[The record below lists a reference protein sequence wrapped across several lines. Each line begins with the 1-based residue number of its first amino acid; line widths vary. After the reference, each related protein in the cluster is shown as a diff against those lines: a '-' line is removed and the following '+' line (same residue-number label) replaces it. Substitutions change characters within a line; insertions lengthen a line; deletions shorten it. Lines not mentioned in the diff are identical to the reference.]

1 VVLLASGLA
10 VLAVLRESSSS
21 QRTQAGRIPE
31 TSPFHSPAAC
41 EAAIRARARRA
52 PRGPRIGTWNVR
64 WFPYGTADR
73 KQPGQRTD
81 LGWLACAIASLDVD
95 LLAVQEFVQDAGGRS
110 ALAEVIARLDAL
122 TGGRWGAD
130 FDDCPG
136 EGFQHVGLLFDS
148 RRVELQSA
156 RTLAALNPGRSACD
170 RSLRPGFGAYAR
182 FAGGG
187 PDLYVV
193 ALHLDSGTTARD
205 FSNRARSL
213 PAISPALAELS
224 RGRPPDRDVLVLGD
238 FNNMG
243 CSDCTPSVGARSEL
257 ERVEA
262 DLAALGLRRL
272 AAPAQHAC
280 SQYYRG
286 KAGALDH
293 IAASVGMEELAQQA
307 LVEAHGPCR
316 DLECGPAAR
325 GEDVDAWQH
334 LSDHCPLVIELTAR
348 DRDP

>member
-1 VVLLASGLA
+1 VLLALGLA
-10 VLAVLRESSSS
+10 VLAALREPSSS
-21 QRTQAGRIPE
+21 QRAQAGRIPE
-31 TSPFHSPAAC
+31 SSPFRSPAAC
-41 EAAIRARARRA
+41 EALMRARAQRA
-52 PRGPRIGTWNVR
+52 SRGPRIGTWNVR
-64 WFPYGTADR
+64 WFPYGNADPEQTA
-73 KQPGQRTD
+73 QRTD

-95 LLAVQEFVQDAGGRS
+95 LLAVQEFIQDAGGRG
-110 ALAEVIARLDAL
+110 ALSELIAKLDAL
-122 TGGRWGAD
+122 TGGRWAAD

-136 EGFQHVGLLFDS
+136 DGFQHVGFLFDGQ
-148 RRVELQSA
+148 RVELQSA
-156 RTLAALNPGRSACD
+156 RMLAALNPGRSACD

-187 PDLYVV
+187 PDLYVI

-213 PAISPALAELS
+213 SALSPALAELS
-224 RGRPPDRDVLVLGD
+224 RGRPDRDVLVLGD
-238 FNNMG
+238 FNSMG
-243 CSDCTPSVGARSEL
+243 CSDCSPRVAARNEL
-257 ERVEA
+257 ERVDA

-272 AAPAQHAC
+272 AGPAQQAC

-293 IAASVGMEELAQQA
+293 IAARDGMEELAQQA
-307 LVEAHGPCR
+307 LVETHGPCR

-334 LSDHCPLVIELTAR
+334 LSDHCPLVIELTAG